1 MRLHDPYHMALSA
14 LSSFVGEGRF
24 GAGMPLVVTTLA
36 RELGLS
42 PTPVREALARLAGE
56 GVIDHWPG
64 RGYFA
69 PGLAASDIVELY
81 DYHQR
86 LILWAIDAPVAT
98 GALIADQEEVSLLDR
113 LERVFAGV
121 AGRSGNRVLIRAQ
134 RLTSV
139 RLRPVRAVET
149 TVAPVTL
156 GEVERLEDL
165 SGNEESTGFREAVIR
180 YHEGRMEVVAS
191 ISAAVRR
198 SGESIDQ
205 I

>member
-14 LSSFVGEGRF
+14 LSGFAGEGRF
-24 GAGMPLVVTTLA
+24 GTGMPLVVTTLA

-69 PGLAASDIVELY
+69 PGLAATDILELY

-86 LILWAIDAPVAT
+86 LVLWAIDAPVADT
-98 GALIADQEEVSLLDR
+98 GQMMDDVGASVVDR
-113 LERVFAGV
+113 LERVFAGA
-121 AGRSGNRVLIRAQ
+121 AGRSGNRVLMRAQ
-134 RLTSV
+134 RLASA
-139 RLRPVRAVET
+139 RLRPVRVVEAV
-149 TVAPVTL
+149 VAPVTL
-156 GEVERLEDL
+156 DEVERLEDL
-165 SGNEESTGFREAVIR
+165 LGNEDGDGFREAVIR
-180 YHEGRMEVVAS
+180 YHEGRMEMVAS
-191 ISAAVRR
+191 ISAAIRR
-198 SGESIDQ
+198 SGESIVQ

>member
-1 MRLHDPYHMALSA
+1 MRLHDPYNMALTSISA
-14 LSSFVGEGRF
+14 IAGEGRF
-24 GAGMPLVVTTLA
+24 AAGMPLVVTTLA

-69 PGLAASDIVELY
+69 PGLAATDILELY

-86 LILWAIDAPVAT
+86 LVLWAIDAPA
-98 GALIADQEEVSLLDR
+98 ADAGQTMDRAGSSVVDR
-113 LERVFAGV
+113 LERVFAGA

-134 RLTSV
+134 RLASA
-139 RLRPVRAVET
+139 RLRPVRVVEA
-149 TVAPVTL
+149 TVAPVTFD
-156 GEVERLEDL
+156 EVGRLEDL
-165 SGNEESTGFREAVIR
+165 LGNEEGTGFREAVLR
-180 YHEGRMEVVAS
+180 YHEGRMEAVAS
-191 ISAAVRR
+191 ISAAIRR
-198 SGESIDQ
+198 SGESIVQ

>member
-14 LSSFVGEGRF
+14 LSGFAGEGRF

-69 PGLAASDIVELY
+69 PGLAATDILELY

-86 LILWAIDAPVAT
+86 LVLWAIDAPVAA
-98 GALIADQEEVSLLDR
+98 GARIADHGEASLVDR
-113 LERVFAGV
+113 LERVFAGA

-134 RLTSV
+134 RLASA
-139 RLRPVRAVET
+139 RLRPVRVVET
-149 TVAPVTL
+149 AVAPVTFD
-156 GEVERLEDL
+156 EVERLEDL
-165 SGNEESTGFREAVIR
+165 SGKEEGTGFREAVIR
-180 YHEGRMEVVAS
+180 YHQGRMEVVAS
-191 ISAAVRR
+191 ISAAIRR

>member
-14 LSSFVGEGRF
+14 LSGFVGEGRF

-69 PGLAASDIVELY
+69 PGMAASDIVELY

-86 LILWAIDAPVAT
+86 LILWAIDAPVSS
-98 GALIADQEEVSLLDR
+98 GGLSVEQEEASLLDR
-113 LERVFAGV
+113 IERVFAGA
-121 AGRSGNRVLIRAQ
+121 AGRSGNRILIRAQ
-134 RLTSV
+134 RLASI

-156 GEVERLEDL
+156 DEVERLEDL
-165 SGNEESTGFREAVIR
+165 SGNEETTGFREAVIR
-180 YHEGRMEVVAS
+180 YHEGRIEMVAS

-198 SGESIDQ
+198 SGESIEQ

>member
-14 LSSFVGEGRF
+14 LSGFAGEGRF

-69 PGLAASDIVELY
+69 PGLAATDILELY

-86 LILWAIDAPVAT
+86 LVLWAIDAPVADT
-98 GALIADQEEVSLLDR
+98 GQMMDDVGASVVDR
-113 LERVFAGV
+113 LERVFAGA
-121 AGRSGNRVLIRAQ
+121 AGRSGNRVLMRAQ
-134 RLTSV
+134 RLASA
-139 RLRPVRAVET
+139 RLRPVRVVEAV
-149 TVAPVTL
+149 VAPVTL
-156 GEVERLEDL
+156 DEVERLEDL
-165 SGNEESTGFREAVIR
+165 LGNEDGDGFREAVIR
-180 YHEGRMEVVAS
+180 YHEGRMEMVAS
-191 ISAAVRR
+191 ISAAIRR
-198 SGESIDQ
+198 
-205 I
+205 